1 MLTLIDMRLWQAFPE
16 HNNEPFGGRSTPLT
30 YNKCHRRNWPF
41 TNVGSAKNFIYDF
54 YLRPGDIPVAK
65 IQAIHSESNEVKK
78 ANSDTIHSLKVNIL
92 LARDA
97 RVMLTANLQTETVLI
112 SFDNYKE
119 PTIVSL
125 KGKRVVPIAI
135 TVHKSQGLTLNKAII
150 DLDIKDF
157 EKLQCIKDGKRL
169 LERVDKEKHL
179 VFMIPEN

>member
-1 MLTLIDMRLWQAFPE
+1 MLI
-16 HNNEPFGGRSTPLT
+16 
-30 YNKCHRRNWPF
+30 
-41 TNVGSAKNFIYDF
+41 
-54 YLRPGDIPVAK
+54 
-65 IQAIHSESNEVKK
+65 
-78 ANSDTIHSLKVNIL
+78 
-92 LARDA
+92 
-97 RVMLTANLQTETVLI
+97 ANLQTETVLI

-179 VFMIPEN
+179 VFMIPGN